1 MKYSA
6 HWLLILLLVLLS
18 ILAAGCQRATPAPS
32 PTPIPPPPTALSIPT
47 RPATAWQT
55 TPTATPEVVME
66 ATPGAEEVN
75 PSVSTPEPASS
86 PARDVVGWA
95 YVDVLRTS
103 LFSEPGGKVI
113 APLSAGERLEIVSI
127 SPDKVWLQVHYQ
139 HDADAEP
146 LTGWVLTS
154 KSRVFMDL
162 DEIPVAGESSGSADN
177 AGSSDELEAA
187 GEATVLARRLNLRA
201 GPGIDW
207 RIIGALAAG
216 QQVTVLGRSDNAQ
229 WLKIQTENG
238 EIGWAAARWLKSDVP
253 IDELPVAGKATTAVP
268 APVVPKGKIAFQD
281 SPGGNIYIINADGT
295 GLKRI
300 ASGFDPAFSP
310 DGKQIAFARWGG
322 DGDTVRV
329 IHVDGSGE
337 RVVIG
342 DNKPR
347 SPTWS
352 PDGRYLVYEQ
362 VVEDKYCR
370 DTPLGCATDEQIRK
384 EFNGNDC
391 WTYPFGTYCIWD
403 FTIIHFFVTALEMYP
418 VNGGQIRDLPTGSIA
433 HTPRFHPVWPE
444 VLHLTRDGMAI
455 AYIDSNRPPQP
466 IIAYKDFGAP
476 VYSPDGRYIYVSRK
490 DGDSWNIWRYN
501 ADGSGPIALTR
512 PPALRDRPINNVT
525 PAVSPDGRF
534 ILFLSDRSGDWRLW
548 IMNSDGSNPHLFA
561 AQALAD
567 IQFKFD
573 FSRTRMTDWK

>member
-1 MKYSA
+1 MKYPA
-6 HWLLILLLVLLS
+6 RWLSIILFVFLS
-18 ILAAGCQRATPAPS
+18 ILTAGCQRATPAPS
-32 PTPIPPPPTALSIPT
+32 PTPIPPPPTALSLPM
-47 RPATAWQT
+47 RPAEALQP
-55 TPTATPEVVME
+55 TPTATPDVVFE
-66 ATPGAEEVN
+66 ATPVTEEE
-75 PSVSTPEPASS
+75 STSDSTPEPVSS

-113 APLSAGERLEIVSI
+113 APLSAGERLEIISA
-127 SPDKVWLQVHYQ
+127 SPDKTWLQVHYQ

-146 LTGWVLTS
+146 LTGWALTS
-154 KSRVFMDL
+154 KLRVFMDL
-162 DEIPVAGESSGSADN
+162 DEIPVAGESGGDVDN
-177 AGSSDELEAA
+177 AGSSGELEAA

-201 GPGIDW
+201 GPGINW
-207 RIIGALAAG
+207 AIVGSLTSG
-216 QQVTVLGRSDNAQ
+216 QQITLLGRSDNGQ
-229 WLKIQTENG
+229 WLKIQTGDG
-238 EIGWAAARWLKSDVP
+238 EIGWAAARWLKSDVVV
-253 IDELPVAGKATTAVP
+253 DDLPVVGKATSAVP
-268 APVVPKGKIAFQD
+268 VPVVPKGKIAFQD
-281 SPGGNIYIINADGT
+281 SPGGNIYVINADGT

-300 ASGFDPAFSP
+300 TSGLDPSFSP

-329 IHVDGSGE
+329 INVDGSGE
-337 RVVIG
+337 RVVVG

-352 PDGRYLVYEQ
+352 PDGGNLVYER

-391 WTYPFGTYCIWD
+391 WTYSFGTYCIWD

-418 VNGGQIRDLPTGSIA
+418 VHGGQVRDLPTNSIA
-433 HTPRFHPVWPE
+433 YTPRFHPVRPE
-444 VLHLTRDGMAI
+444 VLHLTRDGMSI
-455 AYIDSNRPPQP
+455 AYIDSNRSPKP
-466 IIAYKDFGAP
+466 IIAYEDFGAP

-490 DGDSWNIWRYN
+490 DGDSRNIWRYN
-501 ADGSGPIALTR
+501 ADGSGPVALTR

-534 ILFLSDRSGDWRLW
+534 ILFLTDRSGPWQLW
-548 IMNSDGSNPHLFA
+548 IMNIDGSNPRPFA
-561 AQALAD
+561 ARALGD